1 MLPQHIAIIM
11 DGNGRW
17 AAQRN
22 LPRSA
27 GHQAGGETVRRVV
40 ARCRELNIP
49 YLTLYAFSKEN
60 WRRPSDEIKFL
71 FDLLVKFLKNE
82 INLLQE
88 QNIRL
93 NILGDITQLPLLTR
107 RSIAGVCKQ
116 TQNNS
121 AMTLNLALNY
131 SGREEIA
138 LACRKAMA
146 ADISPEDLT
155 PETLAGYLYTA
166 GQPDPDLIIRTSGE
180 LRLSNFLLF
189 QAAYS
194 EFYSTPVLWP
204 DFTVQDLDLALND
217 FATRERRYGTTGGDA
232 AL

>member
-1 MLPQHIAIIM
+1 M

-17 AAQRN
+17 AAQRD

-27 GHQAGGETVRRVV
+27 GHQAGGETVRRIVTH
-40 ARCRELNIP
+40 CRKLGIA
-49 YLTLYAFSKEN
+49 YLTLYAFSQEN
-60 WRRPSDEIKFL
+60 WRRPASEVKFL
-71 FDLLVKFLKNE
+71 FDLLTKFLKNE
-82 INLLQE
+82 LKLLQE

-93 NILGDITQLPLLTR
+93 NILGDADELPLLARRGLGRVCGQTR
-107 RSIAGVCKQ
+107 
-116 TQNNS
+116 NNT

-138 LACRKAMA
+138 LACRRAL
-146 ADISPEDLT
+146 ADNVAPEALT
-155 PETLAGYLYTA
+155 PEVLEKYLYTA

-194 EFYSTPVLWP
+194 ELYVTPVLWP
-204 DFTVQDLDLALND
+204 DFTAADFDLALKD
-217 FATRERRYGTTGGDA
+217 FSARERRFGTTGGPA
-232 AL
+232 AP

>member
-1 MLPQHIAIIM
+1 M

-17 AAQRN
+17 AAQRD

-27 GHQAGGETVRRVV
+27 GHQAGGETVRRIVTH
-40 ARCRELNIP
+40 CRKLGIA
-49 YLTLYAFSKEN
+49 YLTLYAFSQEN
-60 WRRPSDEIKFL
+60 WRRPASEVKFL
-71 FDLLVKFLKNE
+71 FDLLTKFLKNE
-82 INLLQE
+82 LKLLQE

-93 NILGDITQLPLLTR
+93 NILGDADELPLLARRGLGRVCGQTR
-107 RSIAGVCKQ
+107 
-116 TQNNS
+116 NNT

-138 LACRKAMA
+138 LACRRAL
-146 ADISPEDLT
+146 ADNVAPEALT
-155 PETLAGYLYTA
+155 PEVLAKYLYTA

-194 EFYSTPVLWP
+194 ELYVTPVLWP
-204 DFTVQDLDLALND
+204 DFTAADFDLALKD
-217 FATRERRYGTTGGDA
+217 FSARERRFGTTGGPA
-232 AL
+232 AP

>member
-1 MLPQHIAIIM
+1 MLPQHVAIIM

-17 AAQRN
+17 AAQRD

-27 GHQAGGETVRRVV
+27 GHQAGGETVRRIVTH
-40 ARCRELNIP
+40 CRKLGIA
-49 YLTLYAFSKEN
+49 YLTLYAFSQEN
-60 WRRPSDEIKFL
+60 WRRPASEVKFL
-71 FDLLVKFLKNE
+71 FDLLTKFLKNE
-82 INLLQE
+82 LKLLQE

-93 NILGDITQLPLLTR
+93 NILGDADELPLLARRGLGRVCGQTR
-107 RSIAGVCKQ
+107 
-116 TQNNS
+116 NNT

-138 LACRKAMA
+138 LACRRAL
-146 ADISPEDLT
+146 ADNVAPEALT
-155 PETLAGYLYTA
+155 PEVLAKYLYTA

-194 EFYSTPVLWP
+194 ELYVTPVLWP
-204 DFTVQDLDLALND
+204 DFTAADFDLALKD
-217 FATRERRYGTTGGDA
+217 FSARERRFGTTGGPA
-232 AL
+232 AP

>member
-1 MLPQHIAIIM
+1 MLPQHVAIIM

-27 GHQAGGETVRRVV
+27 GHQAGGEAVRRVV
-40 ARCRELNIP
+40 SHCRSLNIP
-49 YLTLYAFSKEN
+49 HLTLYAFSQEN
-60 WRRPSDEIKFL
+60 WRRPAAEVKFL

-82 INLLQE
+82 LNLLQE
-88 QNIRL
+88 QHIRL
-93 NILGDITQLPLLTR
+93 NILGDVDGLPLLSR
-107 RSIAGVCKQ
+107 QSLALACKQ
-116 TQNNS
+116 TMANS

-138 LACRKAMA
+138 RACRRAMA
-146 ADISPEDLT
+146 DNIAPEALT
-155 PETLAGYLYTA
+155 PEKLSEYLYTA

-194 EFYSTPVLWP
+194 ELYSTPVLWP
-204 DFTVQDLDLALND
+204 DFTTADFDLALKD
-217 FATRERRYGTTGGDA
+217 FTARERRFGTTGGHA
-232 AL
+232 AT

>member
-1 MLPQHIAIIM
+1 M

-27 GHQAGGETVRRVV
+27 GHQAGSEAVRRVV
-40 ARCRELNIP
+40 TRCRELGIP

-60 WRRPSDEIKFL
+60 WRRPTEEIKFL
-71 FDLLVKFLKNE
+71 FDLLIKFLKNE
-82 INLLQE
+82 LGLLQE

-93 NILGDITQLPLLTR
+93 NILGDPAQLPLLAR
-107 RSIAGVCKQ
+107 RGIAAVCKQ
-116 TQNNS
+116 TKNNS

-138 LACRKAMA
+138 LACRKAMTNGLT
-146 ADISPEDLT
+146 PEALT

-194 EFYSTPVLWP
+194 EFYSTQVLWP
-204 DFTVQDLDLALND
+204 DFTAQDLDLALSS
-217 FATRERRYGTTGGDA
+217 FAARERRYGTTGGEIA
-232 AL
+232 

>member
-1 MLPQHIAIIM
+1 MLPQHVAIIM

-17 AAQRN
+17 AAQRD

-27 GHQAGGETVRRVV
+27 GHRAGGETVRRVV
-40 ARCRELNIP
+40 THCRELGIP
-49 YLTLYAFSKEN
+49 YLTLYAFSQEN
-60 WRRPSDEIKFL
+60 WRRPASEVKFL

-82 INLLQE
+82 LSLLQE
-88 QNIRL
+88 QNIRM
-93 NILGDITQLPLLTR
+93 NILGDTSGLPLLAR
-107 RSIAGVCKQ
+107 QSLNRVCKQ
-116 TQNNS
+116 TQNNA

-138 LACRKAMA
+138 LACRRAL
-146 ADISPEDLT
+146 ADNIPAEKLT
-155 PETLAGYLYTA
+155 PEIIAQYLYTA

-194 EFYSTPVLWP
+194 ELYVTSVLWP
-204 DFTVQDLDLALND
+204 DFTTGDFDLALKD
-217 FATRERRYGTTGGDA
+217 FTARERRFGTTGGHA
-232 AL
+232 AP

>member
-1 MLPQHIAIIM
+1 M

-17 AAQRN
+17 AAQRD

-27 GHQAGGETVRRVV
+27 GHQAGGEAVRRVV
-40 ARCRELNIP
+40 THCRGLGIP
-49 YLTLYAFSKEN
+49 YLTLYAFSQEN
-60 WRRPSDEIKFL
+60 WRRPASEVKFL

-82 INLLQE
+82 LGLLQE

-93 NILGDITQLPLLTR
+93 NILGEVSGLPLLAR
-107 RSIAGVCKQ
+107 QSLGGVCRQ
-116 TQNNS
+116 TRNNS
-121 AMTLNLALNY
+121 AMVLNLALNY

-138 LACRKAMA
+138 LACRRAMA
-146 ADISPEDLT
+146 DNVPAEKLT
-155 PETLAGYLYTA
+155 SETLARYLYTA

-194 EFYSTPVLWP
+194 ELYVTSALWP
-204 DFTVQDLDLALND
+204 DFTADDFDLALKD
-217 FATRERRYGTTGGDA
+217 FSARERRFGTTGGHA
-232 AL
+232 AP

>member
-1 MLPQHIAIIM
+1 MMPQHVAVIM

-17 AAQRN
+17 AAQKN

-27 GHQAGGETVRRVV
+27 GHQAGGEAVRRVV
-40 ARCRELNIP
+40 SHCRKLDIP
-49 YLTLYAFSKEN
+49 YLTLYAFSQEN
-60 WRRPSDEIKFL
+60 WRRPAAEINFL

-82 INLLQE
+82 LNLLQE

-93 NILGDITQLPLLTR
+93 NILGDVAALPLLAR
-107 RSIAGVCKQ
+107 QGLAKVRKQ
-116 TQNNS
+116 TQDNS

-138 LACRKAMA
+138 RACRLAMA
-146 ADISPEDLT
+146 DHLPAEEMT
-155 PETLAGYLYTA
+155 PETLTRYLYTA

-194 EFYSTPVLWP
+194 ELYSTPVLWP
-204 DFTVQDLDLALND
+204 DFTAEDFDLALKN
-217 FATRERRYGTTGGDA
+217 FTARQRRFGATGGDA
-232 AL
+232 AP